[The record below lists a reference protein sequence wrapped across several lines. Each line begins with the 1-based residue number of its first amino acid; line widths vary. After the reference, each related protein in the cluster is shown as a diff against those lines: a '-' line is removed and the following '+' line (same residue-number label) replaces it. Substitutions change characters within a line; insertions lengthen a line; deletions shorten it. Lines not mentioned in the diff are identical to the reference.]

1 MGPGM
6 GVNAERGT
14 SQKMGGE
21 EWNGVM
27 ISGARVDAMW
37 PWKQETYFSLLLFS
51 LECSREN

>member
-6 GVNAERGT
+6 GVNLERGT

-27 ISGARVDAMW
+27 ISVVEW
-37 PWKQETYFSLLLFS
+37 V
-51 LECSREN
+51 